1 LGIGPHQC
9 LGYDLCITGL
19 TTMLKTIAK
28 LGGLRRAP
36 GSQGQLKKIVKD
48 AGITAYMTADEK
60 SYFPFPTTMKVQW
73 DGEI

>member
-1 LGIGPHQC
+1 
-9 LGYDLCITGL
+9 
-19 TTMLKTIAK
+19 MLKTIAK

-73 DGEI
+73 DGKI